1 MIVAGGTGFQEI
13 VFHYTNPDYPD
24 GLAMSFAVMGTGR
37 ITLDDVEIVGGPAIP
52 YAANEAVAPTAEAAQ
67 A

>member
-1 MIVAGGTGFQEI
+1 
-13 VFHYTNPDYPD
+13 
-24 GLAMSFAVMGTGR
+24 MSFAVMGTGR